1 MLCQFLTER
10 HDPKQTTPTDG
21 RRVSY
26 RATPRSRPSWSVY
39 STGLRLRLAVQAS
52 AHSRSRK
59 LQPRVARIIMV
70 SEDAFHR
77 FFDLGPYIRQS
88 HDILNTCTM
97 HDDSHS
103 ESEHELDDDK
113 VDFDEM

>member
-1 MLCQFLTER
+1 MRFI
-10 HDPKQTTPTDG
+10 D
-21 RRVSY
+21 
-26 RATPRSRPSWSVY
+26 
-39 STGLRLRLAVQAS
+39 
-52 AHSRSRK
+52 
-59 LQPRVARIIMV
+59 
-70 SEDAFHR
+70 

-103 ESEHELDDDK
+103 EHELDDDK